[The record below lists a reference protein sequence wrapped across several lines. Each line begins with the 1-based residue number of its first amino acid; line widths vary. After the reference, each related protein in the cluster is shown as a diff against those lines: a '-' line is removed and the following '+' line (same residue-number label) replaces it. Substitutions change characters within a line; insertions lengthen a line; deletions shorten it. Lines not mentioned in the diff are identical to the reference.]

1 MKERKALVEP
11 DNREGLSINRHWFRH
26 YNQER
31 FHQGLDYK
39 TPDEVYGF
47 AEAA

>member
-1 MKERKALVEP
+1 VKDLKEALS
-11 DNREGLSINRHWFRH
+11 DWFRH

-39 TPDEVYGF
+39 TPDEVYEF